1 MTNANTTHLQREI
14 QKLKQ
19 QIVELSAEV
28 EHTIEGAYQ
37 ALEGLDVAKAN
48 AVIAADETIDQ
59 LEVDLEEE
67 CLKIMAL
74 YQPVASDLRMVVGVL
89 KMNSDLERMGD
100 LAGNIAEYVG
110 EIAKL
115 PPVEISPRFR
125 LLFSEA
131 LSQVR
136 KALDAL
142 VNADAGLAR
151 EVCLGDDKVD
161 TLNREIILEVRQRL
175 VSMPQHAPALL
186 FLISISR
193 SVERIADYATN
204 IAEDVYYMVQGR
216 IVRHHVREVLGADAP
231 KRSPEGTAP

>member
-1 MTNANTTHLQREI
+1 MPSNNTTHLQREI
-14 QKLKQ
+14 QKLKH
-19 QIVELSAEV
+19 QIVALSAEV

-37 ALEGLDVAKAN
+37 ALESLDVAKAN
-48 AVIAADETIDQ
+48 AVIAADAAIDQ

-74 YQPVASDLRMVVGVL
+74 YQPVASDLRMVIGVL

-100 LAGNIAEYVG
+100 LSGNIAEYIG

-115 PPVEISPRFR
+115 PPIDIPPAFR
-125 LLFSEA
+125 QLFDA
-131 LSQVR
+131 TLSQVR

-151 EVCLGDDKVD
+151 EVCLGDDAVD
-161 TLNREIILEVRQRL
+161 ALNREIILAVRQRL
-175 VSMPQHAPALL
+175 ITEPHNAPALL

-216 IVRHHVREVLGADAP
+216 IVRHHVREVLGEAP
-231 KRSPEGTAP
+231 PPPAQP